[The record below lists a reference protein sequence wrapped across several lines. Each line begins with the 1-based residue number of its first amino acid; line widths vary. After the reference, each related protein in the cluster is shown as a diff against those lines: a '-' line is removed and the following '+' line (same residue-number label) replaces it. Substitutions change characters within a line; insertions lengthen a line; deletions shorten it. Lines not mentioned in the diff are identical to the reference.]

1 MTVPFGC
8 MVERERD
15 MILGY
20 DYVGYGLG
28 NNKFILFPCLD
39 VRD

>member
-1 MTVPFGC
+1 MG
-8 MVERERD
+8 
-15 MILGY
+15 LGKGY
-20 DYVGYGLG
+20 RVGYGEVGYGLG